1 MKLSIITVNYNNGIG
16 LKKTADSIVDQLFND
31 FEWIIIDG
39 GSTDGSLDII
49 SQYGSCVSYFVSEP
63 DRGIY
68 HAMNKGIAIAQ
79 GDYCQFL
86 NSGDFLIDSTTL
98 QDVFQ
103 DDSLCD
109 VNYGDQWCYSDG
121 VISEKREYPDI
132 MSLSY
137 LFRAPLGHQASF
149 FKTSII
155 KKHLYKESYSISSD
169 RALFF
174 DLYCSGY
181 SFHHIRRPIVYF
193 DTHGI
198 GSDLSTLKE
207 RRRQFALIKREFFAD
222 QVVSDIE
229 DLLSKEQ
236 EFDFV
241 MRVAPLR
248 MIYQL
253 FKKLQ
258 TLKNNYF

>member
-1 MKLSIITVNYNNGIG
+1 M
-16 LKKTADSIVDQLFND
+16 
-31 FEWIIIDG
+31 
-39 GSTDGSLDII
+39 
-49 SQYGSCVSYFVSEP
+49 
-63 DRGIY
+63 
-68 HAMNKGIAIAQ
+68 
-79 GDYCQFL
+79 
-86 NSGDFLIDSTTL
+86 
-98 QDVFQ
+98 
-103 DDSLCD
+103 
-109 VNYGDQWCYSDG
+109 
-121 VISEKREYPDI
+121 
-132 MSLSY
+132 
-137 LFRAPLGHQASF
+137 
-149 FKTSII
+149 
-155 KKHLYKESYSISSD
+155 
-169 RALFF
+169 
-174 DLYCSGY
+174 
-181 SFHHIRRPIVYF
+181 YF